1 MSSHD
6 SRVMSVQRSTGSP
19 RSGWHRRA
27 EWNGSETARTGR
39 ETPVRA
45 DATRIVYGIVPRET

>member
-6 SRVMSVQRSTGSP
+6 SRVMSVPRSTGSP
-19 RSGWHRRA
+19 RAEWGRRA
-27 EWNGSETARTGR
+27 ERHGSGTARTGI
-39 ETPVRA
+39 ETPARA

>member
-6 SRVMSVQRSTGSP
+6 SRVMSVRRSTGSP
-19 RSGWHRRA
+19 RADWGRRA
-27 EWNGSETARTGR
+27 ERDGSGTARTER